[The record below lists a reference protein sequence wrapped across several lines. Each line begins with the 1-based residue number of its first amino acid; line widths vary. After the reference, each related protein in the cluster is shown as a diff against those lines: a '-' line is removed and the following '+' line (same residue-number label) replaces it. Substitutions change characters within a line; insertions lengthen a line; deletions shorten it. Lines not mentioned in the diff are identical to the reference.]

1 MPYDKRGHVGDIQ
14 DAVRDLFARESS
26 QVMLHVDLHSVR
38 GQLSCDRRAPQPI
51 PSLCVC
57 NSEEGLEGSEEPRP
71 EHLFSSCKH
80 RSRKVTSIDYDNAN
94 KNADHAGDTPAVQ
107 GGVST
112 WQ

>member
-51 PSLCVC
+51 RASNPLVHRCVEITFRSFGPGNPERRRVQMFDEIPVKVVLARR
-57 NSEEGLEGSEEPRP
+57 NS
-71 EHLFSSCKH
+71 LFSW
-80 RSRKVTSIDYDNAN
+80 N
-94 KNADHAGDTPAVQ
+94 VQ
-107 GGVST
+107 IT
-112 WQ
+112 KW